1 MLLGTD
7 WLESGKL
14 PMAAGLW
21 WLVGPLLLAGGWMYL
36 NDGRMRRSRVEAR
49 RA

>member
-7 WLESGKL
+7 WLGSGKL

-21 WLVGPLLLAGGWMYL
+21 WLLLPLLAGSAWLYL
-36 NDGRMRRSRVEAR
+36 RDGGVRRPGK